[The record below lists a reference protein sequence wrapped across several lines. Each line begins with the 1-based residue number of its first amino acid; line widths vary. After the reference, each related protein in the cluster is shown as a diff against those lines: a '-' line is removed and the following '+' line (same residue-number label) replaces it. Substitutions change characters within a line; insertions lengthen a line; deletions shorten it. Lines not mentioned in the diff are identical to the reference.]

1 MRKNF
6 LWIMATAIIFSSCA
20 KAPEEVKKEN
30 DILNNTEKQ
39 SPQSLNIR
47 LWTKY
52 EKQAQTHLQ
61 QILLMLL

>member
-1 MRKNF
+1 
-6 LWIMATAIIFSSCA
+6 MATAIIFTSSCA

-61 QILLMLL
+61 QILLVLL